1 MKAAIKDH
9 HSSSGDLWTQGL
21 MSCSFVSFIFS
32 LQNIIDCWFY
42 VLVFF
47 VPSILQQMVTMYLFY
62 HHLYHSIFMS
72 VNLCISCHAGFLPE
86 EWDTFLVNTL
96 YPSFTP
102 TVGLFLLGA
111 AGYGVIK
118 YLGAGPP
125 KE

>member
-1 MKAAIKDH
+1 
-9 HSSSGDLWTQGL
+9 
-21 MSCSFVSFIFS
+21 
-32 LQNIIDCWFY
+32 
-42 VLVFF
+42 
-47 VPSILQQMVTMYLFY
+47 
-62 HHLYHSIFMS
+62 
-72 VNLCISCHAGFLPE
+72 LPE

-111 AGYGVIK
+111 AGYGVVK

>member
-1 MKAAIKDH
+1 MVGH
-9 HSSSGDLWTQGL
+9 
-21 MSCSFVSFIFS
+21 CIF
-32 LQNIIDCWFY
+32 F
-42 VLVFF
+42 
-47 VPSILQQMVTMYLFY
+47 
-62 HHLYHSIFMS
+62 YHSIFTGA
-72 VNLCISCHAGFLPE
+72 NLCITCHAGFLPE

-111 AGYGVIK
+111 AGYGVVK